1 MRFSQHKEVAV
12 LVLNWNGRTLLQ
24 QFLPSWLAHT
34 PDYADLII
42 MDNGSTDDSVSFLQ
56 EHYRDVHLLA
66 FEENLGFA
74 GGYNRAIEELDY
86 QTVILLNSDVEL
98 TSGWLDQPM
107 QLLNSSPEIAAV
119 QPTLRAQRS
128 PKDFEY
134 AGAAGGF
141 IDRLGYPFCRGRIFD
156 TIEEDRGQYADS
168 VDLFWASGAC
178 LIIRRAVYREVGGL
192 DTLFFAH
199 QEEIDLCWRLNAR
212 GWRIVSA
219 PQSIVYHVG
228 GASLSADS
236 PRKVFL
242 NFRNNLLMIYKNL
255 PAPHLYTVLL
265 LRVFLDFL
273 AALVYLVKLQPRHC
287 FAVLEAWR
295 CFLIKR
301 LRYERVRGDNLAK
314 TTTQISPDLMKP
326 YSIIVQYYLRG
337 RKRYSQLPR

>member
-42 MDNGSTDDSVSFLQ
+42 VDNGSTDDSVSFLQ

-255 PAPHLYTVLL
+255 PAPTLHRVLFA
-265 LRVFLDFL
+265 RMILDL
-273 AALVYLVKLQPRHC
+273 VAMLVYLLRLRPGQ
-287 FAVLEAWR
+287 AASVLKGWR

-301 LRYERVRGDNLAK
+301 QRYESTRQENLKK
-314 TTTQISPDLMKP
+314 TVLPISPELMKP
-326 YSIIVQYYLRG
+326 YSLLFQYYFKG
-337 RKRYSQLPR
+337 RKRYSDLP

>member
-42 MDNGSTDDSVSFLQ
+42 VDNGSTDDSVSFLQ

-199 QEEIDLCWRLNAR
+199 QEEIDLCWRLNSR

-255 PAPHLYTVLL
+255 PAPTLHRVLFA
-265 LRVFLDFL
+265 RMILDL
-273 AALVYLVKLQPRHC
+273 VAMLVYLLRLRPGQ
-287 FAVLEAWR
+287 AASVLKGWR

-301 LRYERVRGDNLAK
+301 QRYESTRQENLKKTVRP
-314 TTTQISPDLMKP
+314 ISPELMKP
-326 YSIIVQYYLRG
+326 YSLLFQYYFKG
-337 RKRYSQLPR
+337 RKRYSDLP

>member
-42 MDNGSTDDSVSFLQ
+42 VDNGSTDDSVSFLQ

-199 QEEIDLCWRLNAR
+199 QEEIDLCWRLNTR

-255 PAPHLYTVLL
+255 PAPTLHRVLFA
-265 LRVFLDFL
+265 RMILDL
-273 AALVYLVKLQPRHC
+273 IAMLVYLLRLRPGQ
-287 FAVLEAWR
+287 AASVLKGWR

-301 LRYERVRGDNLAK
+301 QRYESTRQENLKKTVRP
-314 TTTQISPDLMKP
+314 ISPELMKP
-326 YSIIVQYYLRG
+326 YSLLFQYYFKG
-337 RKRYSQLPR
+337 RKRYSDLP

>member
-42 MDNGSTDDSVSFLQ
+42 VDNGSTDDSVSFLQ

-134 AGAAGGF
+134 AGATGGF

-199 QEEIDLCWRLNAR
+199 QEEIDLCWRLNAK

-255 PAPHLYTVLL
+255 PAPTLYRVLFARML
-265 LRVFLDFL
+265 LDLV
-273 AALVYLVKLQPRHC
+273 AMLVYLLRLRPGQ
-287 FAVLEAWR
+287 AASVLKGWR

-301 LRYERVRGDNLAK
+301 QRYESTRQENLKKTVRP
-314 TTTQISPDLMKP
+314 ISPELMKP
-326 YSIIVQYYLRG
+326 YSLLFQYYFKG
-337 RKRYSQLPR
+337 RKRYSDLP

>member
-42 MDNGSTDDSVSFLQ
+42 VDNGSTDDSVSFLQ

-255 PAPHLYTVLL
+255 PAPTLYRVLFA
-265 LRVFLDFL
+265 RMILDL
-273 AALVYLVKLQPRHC
+273 VAMLVYLLRLRPGQ
-287 FAVLEAWR
+287 AASVLKGWR

-301 LRYERVRGDNLAK
+301 QRYESTRQENLKKTVRP
-314 TTTQISPDLMKP
+314 ISPELMKP
-326 YSIIVQYYLRG
+326 YSLLFQYYFKG
-337 RKRYSQLPR
+337 RKRYSDLP

>member
-42 MDNGSTDDSVSFLQ
+42 VDNGSTDDSVSFLQ

-255 PAPHLYTVLL
+255 PAPTLHRVLFV
-265 LRVFLDFL
+265 RIILDL
-273 AALVYLVKLQPRHC
+273 VAMLVYLLRLRPGQ
-287 FAVLEAWR
+287 AASVLKGWR

-301 LRYERVRGDNLAK
+301 QRYESTRQENLKK
-314 TTTQISPDLMKP
+314 TVLPISPELMKP
-326 YSIIVQYYLRG
+326 YSLLFQYYFKG
-337 RKRYSQLPR
+337 RKRYSDLP

>member
-42 MDNGSTDDSVSFLQ
+42 VDNGSTDDSVSFLQ

-98 TSGWLDQPM
+98 TSSWLDQPM

-228 GASLSADS
+228 GASLSVDS

-255 PAPHLYTVLL
+255 PAPTLHRVLFA
-265 LRVFLDFL
+265 RMILDL
-273 AALVYLVKLQPRHC
+273 VAMLVYLLRLRPGQ
-287 FAVLEAWR
+287 AASVLKGWR

-301 LRYERVRGDNLAK
+301 QRYESTRQENLKK
-314 TTTQISPDLMKP
+314 TVLPISPELMKP
-326 YSIIVQYYLRG
+326 YSLLFQYYFKG
-337 RKRYSQLPR
+337 RKRYSDLP

>member
-42 MDNGSTDDSVSFLQ
+42 VDNGSTDDSVSFLQ

-98 TSGWLDQPM
+98 TSSWLDQPM

-255 PAPHLYTVLL
+255 PAPSLYRVLFA
-265 LRVFLDFL
+265 RMILDL
-273 AALVYLVKLQPRHC
+273 VAMLVYLLRLRPGQ
-287 FAVLEAWR
+287 AASVLKGWR

-301 LRYERVRGDNLAK
+301 QRYESTRQENLKKTVRP
-314 TTTQISPDLMKP
+314 ISPDLMKP
-326 YSIIVQYYLRG
+326 YTLLFQYYFKG
-337 RKRYSQLPR
+337 RKRYSDLP

>member
-1 MRFSQHKEVAV
+1 
-12 LVLNWNGRTLLQ
+12 
-24 QFLPSWLAHT
+24 
-34 PDYADLII
+34 
-42 MDNGSTDDSVSFLQ
+42 
-56 EHYRDVHLLA
+56 
-66 FEENLGFA
+66 
-74 GGYNRAIEELDY
+74 
-86 QTVILLNSDVEL
+86 
-98 TSGWLDQPM
+98 M

-255 PAPHLYTVLL
+255 PAPTLHRVLFA
-265 LRVFLDFL
+265 RMILDL
-273 AALVYLVKLQPRHC
+273 VAMLVYLLRLRPGQ
-287 FAVLEAWR
+287 AASVLKGWR

-301 LRYERVRGDNLAK
+301 QRYESTRQENLKKTVRP
-314 TTTQISPDLMKP
+314 ISPELMKP
-326 YSIIVQYYLRG
+326 YSLLFQYYFKG
-337 RKRYSQLPR
+337 RKRYSDLP

>member
-42 MDNGSTDDSVSFLQ
+42 VDNGSTDDSVSFLQ

-119 QPTLRAQRS
+119 QPMLRAQRS
-128 PKDFEY
+128 PKVFEY

-156 TIEEDRGQYADS
+156 TIEEARGQYADS

-255 PAPHLYTVLL
+255 PAPTLYRVLFTRML
-265 LRVFLDFL
+265 LDLV
-273 AALVYLVKLQPRHC
+273 AMLVYLLRLRPRQ
-287 FAVLEAWR
+287 AASVLKGWR

-301 LRYERVRGDNLAK
+301 QRYESTRQENLKKTVRP
-314 TTTQISPDLMKP
+314 ISPELMKP
-326 YSIIVQYYLRG
+326 YSLLFQYYFKG
-337 RKRYSQLPR
+337 RKHYSDLP

>member
-42 MDNGSTDDSVSFLQ
+42 VDNGSTDDSVSFLQ

-156 TIEEDRGQYADS
+156 TIEEDQGQYADS

-255 PAPHLYTVLL
+255 PAPTLHRVLFA
-265 LRVFLDFL
+265 RMILDL
-273 AALVYLVKLQPRHC
+273 VAMLVYLLRLRPGQ
-287 FAVLEAWR
+287 AASVLKGWR

-301 LRYERVRGDNLAK
+301 QRYESTRQENLKKTVRP
-314 TTTQISPDLMKP
+314 ISPELMKP
-326 YSIIVQYYLRG
+326 YSLLFQYYFKG
-337 RKRYSQLPR
+337 RKRYSDLP

>member
-42 MDNGSTDDSVSFLQ
+42 VDNGSTDDSVSFLQ

-119 QPTLRAQRS
+119 QPTLRAQHS

-255 PAPHLYTVLL
+255 PAPSLYRVLFA
-265 LRVFLDFL
+265 RMILDL
-273 AALVYLVKLQPRHC
+273 VAMLVYLLRLRPGQ
-287 FAVLEAWR
+287 AASVLKGWR

-301 LRYERVRGDNLAK
+301 QRYESTRQENLKKTVRP
-314 TTTQISPDLMKP
+314 ISPDLMKP
-326 YSIIVQYYLRG
+326 YTLLFQYYFKG
-337 RKRYSQLPR
+337 RKRYSDLP

>member
-42 MDNGSTDDSVSFLQ
+42 VDNGSTDDSVSFLQ

-255 PAPHLYTVLL
+255 PAPTLHRVLFT
-265 LRVFLDFL
+265 RMILDL
-273 AALVYLVKLQPRHC
+273 VAMLVYLLRLRPGQ
-287 FAVLEAWR
+287 AASVLKGWR

-301 LRYERVRGDNLAK
+301 QRYESTRQENLKK
-314 TTTQISPDLMKP
+314 TIRPISPELMKP
-326 YSIIVQYYLRG
+326 YSLLFQYYFKG
-337 RKRYSQLPR
+337 RKRYSNLP

>member
-42 MDNGSTDDSVSFLQ
+42 VDNGSTDDSVSFLQ

-74 GGYNRAIEELDY
+74 GGYNRAIEEIDY

-228 GASLSADS
+228 GASLSTDS

-255 PAPHLYTVLL
+255 PAPTLYRVLFA
-265 LRVFLDFL
+265 RMILDL
-273 AALVYLVKLQPRHC
+273 VAMLVYLLRLRPGQ
-287 FAVLEAWR
+287 AASVLKGWR

-301 LRYERVRGDNLAK
+301 QRYESTRQKNLKKTVRP
-314 TTTQISPDLMKP
+314 ISPELMKP
-326 YSIIVQYYLRG
+326 YSLLFQYYFKG
-337 RKRYSQLPR
+337 RKRYSDLP

>member
-1 MRFSQHKEVAV
+1 
-12 LVLNWNGRTLLQ
+12 
-24 QFLPSWLAHT
+24 
-34 PDYADLII
+34 
-42 MDNGSTDDSVSFLQ
+42 
-56 EHYRDVHLLA
+56 
-66 FEENLGFA
+66 
-74 GGYNRAIEELDY
+74 
-86 QTVILLNSDVEL
+86 
-98 TSGWLDQPM
+98 M
-107 QLLNSSPEIAAV
+107 QLLDSSPEIAAV

-134 AGAAGGF
+134 AGATGGF

-178 LIIRRAVYREVGGL
+178 LIIHRAVYREVGGL

-255 PAPHLYTVLL
+255 PAPTLYRVLFARML
-265 LRVFLDFL
+265 LDLV
-273 AALVYLVKLQPRHC
+273 AMLVYLLRLRPGQ
-287 FAVLEAWR
+287 AASVLKGWR

-301 LRYERVRGDNLAK
+301 QRYESTRQENLKKTVRP
-314 TTTQISPDLMKP
+314 ISPELMKP
-326 YSIIVQYYLRG
+326 YSLLFQYYFKG
-337 RKRYSQLPR
+337 RKRYSDLP

>member
-42 MDNGSTDDSVSFLQ
+42 VDNGSTDDSVSFLQ

-255 PAPHLYTVLL
+255 PAPTLYRVLFARML
-265 LRVFLDFL
+265 LDLV
-273 AALVYLVKLQPRHC
+273 AMLVYLLRLRPGQ
-287 FAVLEAWR
+287 AASVLKGWR

-301 LRYERVRGDNLAK
+301 QRYESTRQENLKKTVRP
-314 TTTQISPDLMKP
+314 ISPELMKP
-326 YSIIVQYYLRG
+326 YSLLFQYYFKG
-337 RKRYSQLPR
+337 RKRYSDLP

>member
-42 MDNGSTDDSVSFLQ
+42 VDNGSTDDSVPFLQ

-134 AGAAGGF
+134 AGAAGGY

-255 PAPHLYTVLL
+255 PAPTLYRVLFA
-265 LRVFLDFL
+265 RMILDL
-273 AALVYLVKLQPRHC
+273 VAMLVYLLRLRPGQ
-287 FAVLEAWR
+287 AASVLKGWR

-301 LRYERVRGDNLAK
+301 QRYESTRQENLKKTVRP
-314 TTTQISPDLMKP
+314 ISPELMKP
-326 YSIIVQYYLRG
+326 YSLLFQYYFKG
-337 RKRYSQLPR
+337 RKRYSDLL

>member
-24 QFLPSWLAHT
+24 QFLPSWLAHI

-42 MDNGSTDDSVSFLQ
+42 VDNGSTDDSVSFLQ

-156 TIEEDRGQYADS
+156 TTEEDRGQYTDS

-219 PQSIVYHVG
+219 PQSIVYHIG

-255 PAPHLYTVLL
+255 PAPTLHRVLFA
-265 LRVFLDFL
+265 RMILDL
-273 AALVYLVKLQPRHC
+273 VAMLVYLLRLRPGQ
-287 FAVLEAWR
+287 AASVLKGWR

-301 LRYERVRGDNLAK
+301 QRYESTRQENLKKTVRP
-314 TTTQISPDLMKP
+314 ISPELMKP
-326 YSIIVQYYLRG
+326 YSLLFQYYFKG
-337 RKRYSQLPR
+337 RKRYSDLP